1 MVSPGRLHWQEVAGW
16 LVVRQRG
23 MRPGGGRL
31 LCADVHALPPTALC
45 EGDDACGVDEICVRP
60 GVCLCKPG
68 FFGADCSSRKY
79 FPRAQPSPSPFCQ
92 PGCSGGCRAS
102 PSLLILAISFPS
114 QAAPSGTGVLTASGP
129 ARATPTGA
137 ATRRAGTAPATP
149 TTGESS
155 ASSPASAVPTVAATP
170 SSAPAVANRAGGR
183 PPARSNA
190 SATPPAPTATHSP
203 ATAAACWAGG
213 AGGAASN
220 APATSRPA
228 PRRRASANARLGFGG
243 WHASDAVIACTV
255 PAVPSVGT
263 AAAILATRAG
273 AAGTPVR
280 QGNTGFSVRTG
291 ELGAAGGI
299 QRVPRGYSQTLGGGG
314 AKSSWLSLSLSLGRE
329 TYPGGVEHPWLDAAS
344 VLPQKKSPANA
355 SRKCWCHPKIG
366 SSSIP
371 LPTAIKQ
378 HLSLLASCP
387 VAVTEH

>member
-1 MVSPGRLHWQEVAGW
+1 M
-16 LVVRQRG
+16 
-23 MRPGGGRL
+23 
-31 LCADVHALPPTALC
+31 CADVHALPPTALC

-243 WHASDAVIACTV
+243 RHASDAVIACTV

-314 AKSSWLSLSLSLGRE
+314 QSHHGYLCPFHWAGRPI
-329 TYPGGVEHPWLDAAS
+329 PGGL
-344 VLPQKKSPANA
+344 
-355 SRKCWCHPKIG
+355 
-366 SSSIP
+366 SIP
-371 LPTAIKQ
+371 GWMQ
-378 HLSLLASCP
+378 HQCCP
-387 VAVTEH
+387 KRKVPLMPAESAGVTLKSGHPRYRSPRQ